1 MSEYGADTI
10 ARLHAIDDVLFTE
23 EFQTRYLEVCSRA
36 FDLIGSVVG
45 QHVWNFAD
53 FATLR
58 TVSGGSTAA
67 KRAFLRGIGAQR
79 PQRIS

>member
-45 QHVWNFAD
+45 EHVWNFAD
-53 FATLR
+53 FATPSNSVR
-58 TVSGGSTAA
+58 RVDGSQKSVFTRDRSP
-67 KRAFLRGIGAQR
+67 K